1 MTKKTFDCIDMKRQI
16 VSEAQQHVVGMSDT
30 EKIAYYK
37 AIGDRERT
45 EQESARQ
52 RFAQEQEIK
61 KKSA

>member
-1 MTKKTFDCIDMKRQI
+1 MKRRI

-37 AIGDRERT
+37 AIGDRERA
-45 EQESARQ
+45 EQEAARL